1 MIFIDASA
9 LVSMLTDEVDGDT
22 LADKL
27 AASLP
32 AITSAVAVYET
43 VAALVRKRA
52 YSVAEARRIVDEFIT
67 TADVAVVSISEV
79 EMRLAIDAFEQYGKG
94 RHPARLNMGDCFAYA
109 CAKAHN
115 APLLFKGD
123 DFDRTDI
130 AIA

>member
-27 AASLP
+27 TASLP
-32 AITSAVAVYET
+32 AITSAVAIYET

-52 YSVAEARRIVDEFIT
+52 YSVAEAKRIVDEFIA
-67 TADVAVVSISEV
+67 TADVAIVSISEV